1 MRVKLLGPIEVDDAD
16 GNAVAVAG
24 AKQRAVLVLLALN
37 AARPVPVETLVE
49 AVWGSD
55 AASDT
60 RNTLQHQVSRLRK
73 TLGRTTITSQGPTY
87 LLDISPEDVDA
98 VRFERLAAEGRAEL
112 RSGDIHAAA
121 TVLRRAERLWRGPA
135 LEEFDADWARAD
147 AVRLDQLRLGV
158 LEDRIDAELRLGHHR
173 EAVAELESSVR
184 EHPYRET
191 LWVHLVLALYRSGR
205 QADAL
210 AAYQQARSLLA
221 AELGIE
227 PGPELR
233 DLEAAVL
240 RHDPA
245 LTWSP
250 VGGSP
255 TLTDHSGLPT
265 PLTSFVGRETE
276 LTEVQRA
283 VGEHRLVTLTGAAG
297 AGKTRLAIEVAS
309 ALRVEF
315 ADGVWM
321 VELEPLVEASAV
333 PQAVASALAGG
344 AAGRLSARAD
354 EGPASAGAG
363 LLEYLRPRQL
373 LLVLDNCEHLLPGI
387 TEWAQQVLSVCPRL
401 QVLAT
406 SREPLGIVGEIH
418 WLVPP
423 LTEAQSVRLFEERA
437 QRVGRFELT
446 ASNAD
451 TVRDLCRHL
460 DGLPLAIELAAA
472 RTKALQV
479 DYIATQ
485 LSDRFA
491 LLVSPGRASSGRHQS
506 LRATIDWS
514 YDLLDEQER
523 TLFDLLSVFE
533 GGCSI
538 EAAMALARVGGIDP
552 GRALDLLS
560 LLVDKSLVV
569 PSSGGRYDLLETL
582 REYGR
587 ERLQA
592 TGLLTEAERA
602 HRQYFVALAEDAES
616 GLMSKDY
623 RTWQLRVEAE
633 LGNFRAVQR
642 TAPESEETLRIAC
655 ALWWFWSSSD
665 RHAVGRDWIEAA
677 IRGSRPLLRARALTV
692 ICYLA
697 GQQLDLDA
705 AVAAGEQAVV
715 LQPDDPWTTAWSKQA
730 LGLALEVA
738 GDHQR
743 AAQLLTE
750 ARVVMDAAGD
760 DWYVAA
766 NDLITCLRALRSGDV
781 DELDRASHEV
791 LSRSTAIGYEPFRCW
806 AYLLC
811 SRVAELRGDLPTA
824 RVEAEQAVLAARR
837 TQLNHYVSFA
847 LVQLGR
853 TADRTTA
860 EGAFREAIVTADSAG
875 AGWFAAHA
883 RTNLAGLL
891 YATGDQQQ
899 AAALL
904 DENAGT
910 KTTNRHF
917 FYLALA
923 AEPWRF

>member
-1 MRVKLLGPIEVDDAD
+1 M
-16 GNAVAVAG
+16 
-24 AKQRAVLVLLALN
+24 
-37 AARPVPVETLVE
+37 
-49 AVWGSD
+49 
-55 AASDT
+55 
-60 RNTLQHQVSRLRK
+60 LR
-73 TLGRTTITSQGPTY
+73 Q
-87 LLDISPEDVDA
+87 
-98 VRFERLAAEGRAEL
+98 AEQ
-112 RSGDIHAAA
+112 
-121 TVLRRAERLWRGPA
+121 LWRGPA

-158 LEDRIDAELRLGHHR
+158 LEDRIDADLRLGHHR
-173 EAVAELESSVR
+173 EVVGELEPVVR

-191 LWVHLVLALYRSGR
+191 LWVHLVLALYRCGR

-250 VGGSP
+250 FGGTSAP
-255 TLTDHSGLPT
+255 ADNTGLPT

-276 LTEVQRA
+276 LAAVLRA

-297 AGKTRLAIEVAS
+297 AGKTRLAIEAAS

-321 VELEPLVEASAV
+321 VELEPLAEASAV

-344 AAGRLSARAD
+344 AAGRLSASAD
-354 EGPASAGAG
+354 DGPASAGAG

-387 TEWAQQVLSVCPRL
+387 TEWAQLVLSVCPRL

-406 SREPLGIVGEIH
+406 SREPLGIVGESH
-418 WLVPP
+418 SLVPP
-423 LTEAQSVRLFEERA
+423 LAGTESVRLFEERA
-437 QRVGRFELT
+437 QRVGPFELT
-446 ASNAD
+446 ADNAT
-451 TVRDLCRHL
+451 TVADLCRRL

-472 RTKALQV
+472 RTKALPV
-479 DYIATQ
+479 EYIASQ

-491 LLVSPGRASSGRHQS
+491 LLVTPGRASSGRHQS
-506 LRATIDWS
+506 LCATIDWS
-514 YDLLDEQER
+514 YDLLDEQEQ

-552 GRALDLLS
+552 GHALDLLS
-560 LLVDKSLVV
+560 LLVDKSLVTPV
-569 PSSGGRYDLLETL
+569 SAGRYDLLETL

-587 ERLQA
+587 ERLKA
-592 TGLLTEAERA
+592 TGLLAEAERA

-623 RTWQLRVEAE
+623 LQWQLRVESDY
-633 LGNFRAVQR
+633 GNLRAARRSAASSDEV
-642 TAPESEETLRIAC
+642 LRIAC

-665 RHAVGRDWIEAA
+665 RHAVGRSWVDAA
-677 IRGSRPLLRARALTV
+677 LASDGQVRPALRARGLTV

-697 GQQLDLDA
+697 GQQLDLDT
-705 AVAAGEQAVV
+705 AVAAGEAAVV
-715 LQPDDPWTTAWSKQA
+715 LRPDDAWTTAWSKQA
-730 LGLALEVA
+730 LGLVLEVA

-743 AAQLLTE
+743 AALLLSE

-766 NDLITCLRALRSGDV
+766 NDLITCLRALRSDDV
-781 DELDRASHEV
+781 EELDRASHEV
-791 LSRSTAIGYEPFRCW
+791 LRRSTAIGYEPFRCW

-811 SRVAELRGDLPTA
+811 SRVAELRGDLSTA
-824 RVEAEQAVLAARR
+824 RAVAEHAVVAARR
-837 TQLNHYVSFA
+837 TQLKHYVSFA

-853 TADRTTA
+853 TADQSTA

-875 AGWFAAHA
+875 AGWFASHA
-883 RTNLAGLL
+883 RTNLAKLL
-891 YATGDQQQ
+891 TTKGDPQQ
-899 AAALL
+899 AATLL
-904 DENAGT
+904 NETAT
-910 KTTNRHF
+910 PKTTNRHY

-923 AEPWRF
+923 AEPALLARSKEE